1 MSTPRRLVHPLG
13 LVTLLG
19 VACLVTSSAGAL
31 SVAAP
36 LRQSGSGSGG
46 TPGST
51 VRVAGPARPADPQA
65 ADPEPGGLTA
75 VAAGA
80 PIELCSNLSVISSWS
95 LSRRAAQLVAV
106 PAAEADVA
114 LVAPAV
120 AAGAG
125 GLVLYGSSA
134 PTNLGSQLAALEA
147 MDQGGLAPLVMTDE
161 EGGGIQRMSNLV
173 GSLPWP
179 ATMSATMTPAAVE
192 QAAEQM
198 AEAMVANGVTVDL
211 APVLDLASG
220 PGPDATHIDG
230 PRSFG
235 TSPTAATAFGLAF
248 AEGLEAG
255 GVIPVVKHF
264 PGEGGADG
272 NTDDGPASTPP
283 LATLESADL
292 LPFKAAISAGLPA
305 VMVGDA
311 SVPGLSPGP
320 ASLAPAVIT
329 GLLRKQLGFEGLVLT
344 NSLSADAIGD
354 LGISVPEASVQAVA
368 AGADMVLSNTAD
380 PDTTFDQTVA
390 ALVTAVADG
399 AVPVMTLDTAV
410 MQVLSAKGVDLCA

>member
-1 MSTPRRLVHPLG
+1 MAATLRRSKASA

-19 VACLVTSSAGAL
+19 TACLVTASANLAPAVPGPPAPPARTAPAAPPQVVVAAL
-31 SVAAP
+31 PAPSAVMAPTTSAPSPLPSLTVIASWSVA
-36 LRQSGSGSGG
+36 
-46 TPGST
+46 
-51 VRVAGPARPADPQA
+51 
-65 ADPEPGGLTA
+65 
-75 VAAGA
+75 
-80 PIELCSNLSVISSWS
+80 
-95 LSRRAAQLVAV
+95 RRAAQLVVVSAQ
-106 PAAEADVA
+106 ETDVA
-114 LVAPAV
+114 AV
-120 AAGAG
+120 AASVAEGAG
-125 GLVLYGSSA
+125 GIILYGTSA
-134 PTNLGSQLAALEA
+134 PENLGQQLQAVEA
-147 MDQGGLAPLVMTDE
+147 QAEGGLAPLVMTDE

-173 GSLPWP
+173 GTIPWP
-179 ATMSATMTPAAVE
+179 ATMSATMTPEAVHQLAATL
-192 QAAEQM
+192 AEQM
-198 AEAMVANGVTVDL
+198 VADGVTMDL

-292 LPFKAAISAGLPA
+292 LPFEAAISAGLPA

-329 GLLRKQLGFEGLVLT
+329 GLLRKQLGFEGLVMT
-344 NSLSADAIGD
+344 DSLSADAIGD

-399 AVPVMTLDTAV
+399 AVPLMTLDTAV